1 MKLPVPADPSILA
14 TELVAARARSARI
27 TADLRDERLLG
38 PRLAIVNPPLWEI
51 GHVAWFQEHWC
62 LRYRETG
69 MLGASMLPM
78 ADALYDSAKVAHDT
92 RWDLPLPA
100 LDETRGYQSDV
111 LDRVL
116 RRIEREP
123 ENTALQYFVQLAI
136 YHEDMH
142 AEAFHYT
149 RQTLGYAD
157 PFPDADAVP
166 APRERASGD
175 AELPGGRFLLGAAP
189 DGGFVFDNEKWS
201 HEVQVAP
208 FRIARATVTNA
219 EYLEFVAAGGY
230 LRREWWS
237 DEGWTWR
244 TAAGLRAP
252 RYWIGQDDSWRLRRF
267 DRTVPLPPD
276 HPVVHVNWHE
286 AQAWCRFAHRRL
298 PTEAEWEYAAASA
311 NEKRRYP
318 WGSAAPTPE
327 RANLEASSLAAVDA
341 FPDGDAACGCRQ
353 MMGNVWEWTASTFN
367 PYPGFVPDPY
377 REYSEPWFG
386 THQVL
391 RGGSFATTRRLLRN
405 TWRNFYT
412 PERGD
417 MFAGLRTCA
426 ID

>member
-1 MKLPVPADPSILA
+1 
-14 TELVAARARSARI
+14 
-27 TADLRDERLLG
+27 
-38 PRLAIVNPPLWEI
+38 
-51 GHVAWFQEHWC
+51 
-62 LRYRETG
+62 
-69 MLGASMLPM
+69 
-78 ADALYDSAKVAHDT
+78 
-92 RWDLPLPA
+92 
-100 LDETRGYQSDV
+100 
-111 LDRVL
+111 
-116 RRIEREP
+116 
-123 ENTALQYFVQLAI
+123 
-136 YHEDMH
+136 MH

-157 PFPDADAVP
+157 PFPQAGA
-166 APRERASGD
+166 APEALEHVRGD
-175 AELPGGRFLLGAAP
+175 AELPGGPFALGAVP
-189 DGGFVFDNEKWS
+189 EDGFVFDNEKWA

-219 EYLEFVAAGGY
+219 EYREFVAAGGY

-244 TAAGLRAP
+244 TAAGLQAP
-252 RYWIGQDDSWRLRRF
+252 RYWIRQDDSWRLRRF

-286 AQAWCRFAHRRL
+286 AQAWCRLAHRRL

-417 MFAGLRTCA
+417 MFAGFRTCA